1 MGLGL
6 AVELDES
13 APQVQ
18 YGRPVLRSAPPAG
31 RLDEQSPPPVIPEP
45 GDVARTGVPP
55 VGVPLAA
62 EVAIERDVRVS
73 EIPIVPGHEIAKLGV
88 NFRIFRRPVRHGSVG
103 VLHIPTEDEGHAVG
117 FVHAIAR
124 RGRIVV
130 AYDVPPG
137 GVLGHLPVHRSEEG
151 EGRIVIGFR
160 YGYGGVV
167 VVVGVGVVALLLR
180 VPPRVGGGGG
190 GRGGCRRRRQRR
202 R

>member
-6 AVELDES
+6 AVERDES

-18 YGRPVLRSAPPAG
+18 HGLFVRRSAPAG
-31 RLDEQSPPPVIPEP
+31 GFDEQSPPPVIPEP
-45 GDVARTGVPP
+45 GDVARTGVSP
-55 VGVPLAA
+55 VGVPLAT
-62 EVAIERDVRVS
+62 EVAIESDVGVS

-88 NFRIFRRPVRHGSVG
+88 HFWIFRGPVRHGSVG

-160 YGYGGVV
+160 YGYGGVAA
-167 VVVGVGVVALLLR
+167 VGVVALLLR

-190 GRGGCRRRRQRR
+190 RGG
-202 R
+202 